1 MLPHEDMPAG
11 ITPVTIGSRHV
22 EPGGPTF
29 IVAEAGVNHNGSVE
43 TALRM
48 VDAAARAG
56 ADAIKFQMF
65 RAEELVTASAPTAG
79 YQQNSCGTESQHAML
94 SRLELS
100 TVDFASVKKR
110 CEQQSIVFLATP
122 FGEADVRRLQDLGVA
137 ALKVASTD
145 LTNVPLLDAVV
156 ATGLPMIL
164 SVGASTADEI
174 RAGVEDL
181 VGQGAG
187 GRLVLLHCVSCY
199 PTPLDA
205 LNLRAVMELQR
216 AFAVPSGLSDH
227 STSIETGGWAVAAGA
242 CVLEKHF
249 TLDCTAAG
257 PDQAMSLDPSQLGEY
272 IRKARAAG
280 RALGNGRLGMTN
292 LEAEVRMVARR
303 SVVATRL
310 ITAGSRLEAGDLTLK
325 RPGTGIAPG
334 ELDRIIGRRAAVDIN
349 SDTLLSWDMLT

>member
-1 MLPHEDMPAG
+1 MPSREDISTG
-11 ITPVTIGSRHV
+11 IAPVTIGSRHV
-22 EPGGPTF
+22 GPGAPTF
-29 IVAEAGVNHNGSVE
+29 IVAEAGVNHHGSAE

-65 RAEELVTASAPTAG
+65 RTEELVTASAPTAA
-79 YQQNSCGTESQHAML
+79 YQQTVCGTESQSAML

-100 TVDFASVKKR
+100 PVEFASVKKR
-110 CEQQSIVFLATP
+110 CAQQSIVFLATP
-122 FGEADVRRLQDLGVA
+122 FGEAEVMHLQDLGVA
-137 ALKVASTD
+137 AIKIASTD
-145 LTNVPLLDAVV
+145 LANVPLLDAVMG
-156 ATGLPMIL
+156 TGLPMIL

-174 RAGVEDL
+174 RAGVENL
-181 VGQGAG
+181 LGQGAG

-199 PTPLDA
+199 PTPLEA

-227 STSIETGGWAVAAGA
+227 SRSVETGGWAVAAGA

-249 TLDCTAAG
+249 TLDRTAPG
-257 PDQAMSLDPSQLGEY
+257 PDQAMSLDPSQLAEY
-272 IRKARAAG
+272 ITRARAAE
-280 RALGNGRLGMTN
+280 RALGDGRLGMTN

-303 SVVATRL
+303 SVVAARL
-310 ITAGSRLEAGDLTLK
+310 IPAGSRLEAGDLTLK

-334 ELDRIIGRRAAVDIN
+334 ELDRVIGRRAAVDIN
-349 SDTLLSWDMLT
+349 SDTILSWEMLT